1 MRYIVWAVRLVVFV
15 VVLLFALKNT
25 GPVDVNFY
33 ADHTVSGVPLIV
45 VMLAFLVP
53 LAVAFGG
60 FLTVDILGTEGY
72 FSAVAVLFGV
82 LSAALTRWLDTRGA
96 RRFEQL

>member
-1 MRYIVWAVRLVVFV
+1 MVIKQGLNSF
-15 VVLLFALKNT
+15 
-25 GPVDVNFY
+25 
-33 ADHTVSGVPLIV
+33 IV

-72 FSAVAVLFGV
+72 FAAAAALFGAI
-82 LSAALTRWLDTRGA
+82 SIGLTRWLDTRGA

>member
-1 MRYIVWAVRLVVFV
+1 
-15 VVLLFALKNT
+15 
-25 GPVDVNFY
+25 
-33 ADHTVSGVPLIV
+33 
-45 VMLAFLVP
+45 MLAFLIP

-82 LSAALTRWLDTRGA
+82 LSFAMTRWLDTRGA